1 MIKNENFYVVHG
13 WMLNELQL
21 KGNELLVYAIIYG
34 FSQTENQCFTGSL
47 NYLSEFTGA
56 TKQTVINAI
65 NSLIS
70 KGLIEKTERVYNGVK
85 FCEYQSKI
93 FGGSQNFLMGSQK
106 IRPGVVKNFDGG
118 SQKIRPNNIIYNI
131 EDKIED
137 KIVTSDS
144 GKPKKSKPK
153 SKADFIPDWFEE
165 VWRAYPRKEGKNA
178 ISKEAFKALSEA
190 GKETIIS
197 AIENYKRNLL
207 ENRTDKKYIL
217 MGSTFFNGRWEDYVR
232 EGEMNGTESKS
243 NESLWGTVC

>member
-34 FSQTENQCFTGSL
+34 FSQTENQRFTGSL

-70 KGLIEKTERVYNGVK
+70 KGLIDKTERVYNGVK
-85 FCEYQSKI
+85 FCEYQSKF

-106 IRPGVVKNFDGG
+106 IRQGVVKNFDGG

-131 EDKIED
+131 EEKKEN
-137 KIVTSDS
+137 KIVTSNS
-144 GKPKKSKPK
+144 SNQKSKPK
-153 SKADFIPDWFEE
+153 SKADYIPEWFEE
-165 VWRAYPRKEGKNA
+165 VWRLYPRKEGKNA

-190 GKETIIS
+190 GKEAVAS

-232 EGEMNGTESKS
+232 EGETNGTGYAS
-243 NESLWGTVC
+243 NPGLI